1 MTDRVA
7 PFDQLSVL
15 RSDLEQDLQLSPDE
29 RKRRKQ
35 DRIDEILEM
44 LIIAYMF
51 GNESGNAMLYGDN
64 GIPTTDLER
73 PIPIQTDSM
82 NEAIFRKVADKNW
95 EQRVSEYMDSET
107 GTVDEIIRVVDTD
120 MNRVYNDAILDVGK
134 RADGDVMKTWQT
146 MLDDRVRDTHDY
158 LENTSVPVD
167 RRFYT
172 FDGDSARYPGDFTL
186 PQNNVNCR
194 CRISLSMA

>member
-15 RSDLEQDLQLSPDE
+15 RSDLEQDFQLSPDE
-29 RKRRKQ
+29 RKRKKQ
-35 DRIDEILEM
+35 NRIDEILEM

-64 GIPTTDLER
+64 GIQTTDLER

-120 MNRVYNDAILDVGK
+120 MNRVYNDAILDVGE

-186 PQNNVNCR
+186 PQNNVGCR
-194 CRISLSMA
+194 CRISLSR